1 MSLIDKK
8 KSILLL
14 IRSTKDESERMKLL
28 KSHVFRTGDL
38 EKASF
43 STTGLRSEITIDS
56 YLQSVTEVS
65 SLSSIKK

>member
-1 MSLIDKK
+1 MSLIDKT

-28 KSHVFRTGDL
+28 KCHVFRTGDL
-38 EKASF
+38 GKANF
-43 STTGLRSEITIDS
+43 STTGIWSEITTDS
-56 YLQSVTEVS
+56 YLQSVTEVN